1 MLARRAADEDSVGYV
16 GYVGSVGSAGYV
28 GSVGSVGYVGSVGS
42 VGEPQPES
50 GRVMRQVP
58 PAAVVSGV

>member
-28 GSVGSVGYVGSVGS
+28 GSVGSVG
-42 VGEPQPES
+42 EPQPES

>member
-1 MLARRAADEDSVGYV
+1 MRARRAADEDSVGYV
-16 GYVGSVGSAGYV
+16 GSVGSVGDM
-28 GSVGSVGYVGSVGS
+28 GSVGYVGSVGS
-42 VGEPQPES
+42 AGEPQQES

>member
-16 GYVGSVGSAGYV
+16 GSVGDMGSAGYV
-28 GSVGSVGYVGSVGS
+28 GSAGYAGSVGS
-42 VGEPQPES
+42 TGEPQPES